1 MKARNKGILWSYA
14 YTIANMICGLFMSSY
29 LLRMLGDV
37 EYGIYQTI
45 ASFANCLVMLEFG
58 TGAVLTKNIVLCRR
72 KNASNEEIDR
82 NISTIW
88 IIALSLSFVIALVGF
103 VLYFCINSL
112 YANAMT
118 TEQIAYAKQ
127 IYLITLVHLLSSFM
141 FQTAKSVAMGF
152 ENYTFSSKV
161 NLVRLIL
168 RTALLIG
175 LIYYLRSAIYIA
187 LVDACLSIL
196 LFVYTLF
203 FCCSKFHIRFRFR
216 YFEFSIFR
224 ASLGLCVALLIQSI
238 INQVNSN
245 VDKFLIGIFVNPETV
260 AMYGI
265 GMYVFMVFSSLST
278 VPISMFAPQIIGEVG
293 MNGIGEALHK
303 KILQASR
310 VVTLVGGTIFFGFVA
325 VGRQFIEIVYGE
337 KYLIA
342 WLIAIIL
349 MSSAFINMITGVLIN
364 VLDALNKRIIR
375 SGMLL
380 ITTVLN
386 VILTVLW
393 LPNYGIVGAAAAT
406 AICTILGQ
414 VVAMGLYYTLK
425 LKIKVLD
432 IYWRLLK
439 EIIVYQL
446 LAMIAA
452 GIVSL
457 QIDSAIVSLA
467 VGVFVYLIVFAVMYF
482 IISSEGRQQRK
493 NILCRKQKD

>member
-58 TGAVLTKNIVLCRR
+58 TGAVLTKNIVLCRN
-72 KNASNEEIDR
+72 KNSTKEEIDR

-88 IIALSLSFVIALVGF
+88 IIALGLSFVIALVGLL
-103 VLYFCINSL
+103 LYFCIDDL
-112 YANAMT
+112 YVNAMT
-118 TEQIAYAKQ
+118 IEQIVYAKQ
-127 IYLITLVHLLSSFM
+127 IYIITLVHLLSSFM

-152 ENYTFSSKV
+152 ENYTFSSKI
-161 NLVRLIL
+161 NFARLLL
-168 RTALLIG
+168 RTGLLIC
-175 LIYYLRSAIYIA
+175 LIYFFRFSIYIA
-187 LVDACLSIL
+187 LVDACLSIVL
-196 LFVYTLF
+196 LIYTLF
-203 FCCSKFHIRFRFR
+203 FCHSKFGVCFRFR
-216 YFEFSIFR
+216 YFEFSIFH

-238 INQVNSN
+238 VNQVNSN
-245 VDKFLIGIFVNPETV
+245 VDKFLIGIFLNPETV
-260 AMYGI
+260 SLYGI
-265 GMYVFMVFSSLST
+265 GMYVFNVFSSLST
-278 VPISMFAPQIIGEVG
+278 VPISMFAPQVIGEVG
-293 MNGIGEALHK
+293 LHGIGESLHK

-364 VLDALNKRIIR
+364 VLDALNKRMIR

-482 IISSEGRQQRK
+482 VISSEGRQQRK